1 MAKSLKIL
9 RTLHSYLGI
18 LALPWIIF
26 FGVTGLYL
34 NHPDT
39 VLSLFPYKSYTD
51 SAYEFEQLDA
61 PLTAEQASEIAR
73 PIWPQSDMKAVER
86 VKYHGYD
93 TIHFVREAGTIIVAA
108 ETGHYY
114 VKSNLKNTLYSPNG
128 EALNRKIYWNYVLGV
143 FHRTGWLGWSLGT
156 ILADITAITLI
167 AFGLSGVTLWY
178 LPRHKR
184 FLRRVHFSK

>member
-1 MAKSLKIL
+1 M
-9 RTLHSYLGI
+9 
-18 LALPWIIF
+18 PWIIF

-93 TIHFVREAGTIIVAA
+93 TIHFVREGRHDHCCCRDWTLLCKIEPEEHIVLAKR
-108 ETGHYY
+108 GGF
-114 VKSNLKNTLYSPNG
+114 KSQN
-128 EALNRKIYWNYVLGV
+128 YWNYVLGV

-156 ILADITAITLI
+156 ILADITAIALI